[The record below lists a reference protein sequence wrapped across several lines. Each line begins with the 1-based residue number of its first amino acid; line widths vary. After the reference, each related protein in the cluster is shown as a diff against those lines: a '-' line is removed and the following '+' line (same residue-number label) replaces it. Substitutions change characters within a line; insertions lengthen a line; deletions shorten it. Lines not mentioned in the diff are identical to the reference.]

1 MKSRALFVSPSQPVP
16 PKRLP
21 LRLALWLLDRPR
33 LGHHASVK
41 RLAGRLLKQPARQG
55 VVIAQSRLGQLLCRD
70 CGNARDRRIGLE
82 LLRQAA
88 RSGDLRAQLE
98 LGRHYCQPRQREPL
112 QARHWLEAAAAQ
124 GSQGVTG
131 GQQAFGGGHT
141 DSSLKFK
148 WLFFLEC

>member
-1 MKSRALFVSPSQPVP
+1 MKSRALFASQPQPAPHV
-16 PKRLP
+16 RLP

-33 LGHHASVK
+33 LGHHSSIK
-41 RLAGRLLKQPARQG
+41 HIAGRLLKQPARQG

-98 LGRHYCQPRQREPL
+98 LGRHYSQPRQREPL
-112 QARHWLEAAAAQ
+112 QARQWLEAAAAQ
-124 GSQGVTG
+124 GSREAARLLQRLNG
-131 GQQAFGGGHT
+131 
-141 DSSLKFK
+141 
-148 WLFFLEC
+148 

>member
-1 MKSRALFVSPSQPVP
+1 MSANAYMKSRALFVSPSQPVP

-88 RSGDLRAQLE
+88 RAGDLRAQLE

-124 GSQGVTG
+124 GSHEAARLLQR
-131 GQQAFGGGHT
+131 
-141 DSSLKFK
+141 LNP
-148 WLFFLEC
+148 